1 MNDRYAR
8 LRTDAGDA
16 WARIAG
22 DVARL
27 LDRAPWHPD
36 AHETGRTV
44 AWADAGPGEGARLLA
59 PAEPTKIVCV
69 GRNYQAHAKEL
80 GNEVPPE
87 PLLFLKPPSSVIASG
102 DTLVLPPKTLSER
115 VDHEAEVALV
125 LGRRARSVPE
135 SDALGVI
142 FGVTA
147 ACDVTAR
154 DLQKKDGQW
163 ARAKGMDGFCPLGPV
178 LVRGLERTTL
188 RIRCRVGGETR
199 QDGSTDAMIFDY
211 ARVIAHVSRVMT
223 LEPGDVILT
232 GTPEGV
238 GPLHGGDA
246 LEVELQ
252 GVGIL
257 SIRVEQGDY

>member
-8 LRTDAGDA
+8 LRTDAGIA
-16 WARIAG
+16 WARVDGAA
-22 DVARL
+22 ARL
-27 LDRAPWHPD
+27 LDRAPWQEG
-36 AHETGRTV
+36 ARETGREI
-44 AWADAGPGEGARLLA
+44 AWSEAGPSGDARLLA

-80 GNEVPPE
+80 GNEVPAE
-87 PLLFLKPPSSVIASG
+87 PLLFLKPPSSVIGPG
-102 DTLVLPPKTLSER
+102 DTLFLPPTTLSER

-125 LGRRARSVPE
+125 VGRRARSVSE
-135 SDALGVI
+135 AEALGVI
-142 FGVTA
+142 FGITA

-163 ARAKGMDGFCPLGPV
+163 ARAKGMDGFCPLGPL
-178 LVRGLERTTL
+178 LVRGLERTPL
-188 RIRCRVGGETR
+188 RVRCRVNGETK
-199 QDGSTDAMIFDY
+199 QDGTTDAMIFPY
-211 ARVIAHVSRVMT
+211 ARVIAHVTRVMT

-238 GPLHGGDA
+238 GPLRGGDA

-252 GVGIL
+252 GVGVL
-257 SIRVEQGDY
+257 SIALEQGAF